1 MASVTAPGWGSVK
14 LGGTIGVLH
23 GDAKLRVA
31 HWPAE
36 PGGPGTIII
45 VQGRADFIEV
55 FAETITDFRDRG
67 YAVVTFD
74 LRGQGGSQRAQPAG
88 GHVRRVADYGTDIAN
103 VVGFAKAQGLPRP
116 YHIIAHST
124 GGLAALCAIKHLSK
138 DIDRMVLLAPLLEI
152 PRLPMAP
159 GLARVIGAFMVAFG
173 QSRRLVGKRS
183 ELTPFENNRLTTDR
197 ARYETLLTLARD
209 NPHLMIDCP
218 TYGWMSAVLTSMKDL
233 EHKIGMDLPIPTLFI
248 ASGNDE
254 VVGSAAI
261 DRFARSAP
269 GGGFILIKGAQHHV
283 LLERDNLR
291 NLALKAIDAFLDS
304 PPRLP
309 LELPKQGRRLK
320 FDPAPPEP
328 ETPLPVRAKPVD
340 PVPEPV
346 AVAPAPPPEEVAPA
360 APTETAPE
368 PKPEPGSTPAVTAEA
383 RAPDEPAPAPAPT
396 ASPAVM
402 RAREK
407 LRERLKKR
415 IQNEEPFVDTP
426 AEARTQA
433 AEVPLELDDPITVE
447 DPITLDEGAPS
458 ATKRPRLTD
467 VFTGDDVPDPN
478 PHADAPAVQAPERH
492 RSRPLRAQRFIPA
505 NSDRAE
511 KPIRK
516 SGPRTARPV
525 KRSRSGAPGPRK
537 S

>member
-55 FAETITDFRDRG
+55 FAETITDLRNRG
-67 YAVVTFD
+67 YAVVAFD
-74 LRGQGGSQRAQPAG
+74 LRGQGGSQRVQPAG

-103 VVGFAKAQGLPRP
+103 VVGFAKAEGLPRP

-124 GGLAALCAIKHLSK
+124 GGLAALCAIKDLSK
-138 DIDRMVLLAPLLEI
+138 DIDRMVLLAPLMEI

-159 GLARVIGAFMVAFG
+159 GLARMIGAFMVAFG

-183 ELTPFENNRLTTDR
+183 ELNPFETNRLTTDR
-197 ARYETLLTLARD
+197 ARYETLLALARD

-218 TYGWMSAVLTSMKDL
+218 TYGWMSAVLTSMKEL
-233 EHKIGMDLPIPTLFI
+233 ESRIGMDLPIPTLFI

-254 VVGSAAI
+254 VVGNAAI

-269 GGGFILIKGAQHHV
+269 GGGVIVIKGAQHHV
-283 LLERDNLR
+283 LLERDSLR
-291 NLALKAIDAFLDS
+291 NMALKAIDAFLDS

-309 LELPKQGRRLK
+309 LELPKPGRRLK
-320 FDPAPPEP
+320 FDPAPPEA
-328 ETPLPVRAKPVD
+328 ETPLPVRAKSVD

-346 AVAPAPPPEEVAPA
+346 VASAVTPPEEAATSAPRQPEPGPAPP
-360 APTETAPE
+360 
-368 PKPEPGSTPAVTAEA
+368 VTAQ
-383 RAPDEPAPAPAPT
+383 APVPAPT
-396 ASPAVM
+396 PSPAVM

-415 IQNEEPFVDTP
+415 IQSEELFVGDPAEGPPHLAEVRLDHGEPFTVADPVTLGEPTP
-426 AEARTQA
+426 AN
-433 AEVPLELDDPITVE
+433 
-447 DPITLDEGAPS
+447 
-458 ATKRPRLTD
+458 TKRPKLTD
-467 VFTGDDVPDPN
+467 VFTGDDVPEAAALP
-478 PHADAPAVQAPERH
+478 DAPAVQAPERD
-492 RSRPLRAQRFIPA
+492 RPRPLRVQRSTPA
-505 NSDRAE
+505 EIDRAD
-511 KPIRK
+511 KPIRR
-516 SGPRTARPV
+516 SGLRTPRPV
-525 KRSRSGAPGPRK
+525 KRSRSGALGPRK
-537 S
+537 P